1 MEIFMKKYLIIV
13 LISLMLFSGCT
24 SIEVESEKPNV
35 IVTLF
40 PQYDMV
46 RAIAKDKVNLE
57 LLLPAG
63 VEPHSYE
70 PTPNTIIRINEA
82 DLFIYTSDIMETW
95 ISNLFTQLSDEG
107 PMIVNSSV
115 GVEYIHHD
123 HDEDEHDHDHDHEEE
138 GDDHDEEYD
147 PHFWLDPLNA
157 KIMVENITAGLI
169 EMDPENA
176 EFYQTNSIEYLS
188 ELDQLDEELIDLFN
202 RVKLNKIIYG
212 GHFAFGYLAHRFN
225 IEILSP
231 YKGYSPDAEPSVS
244 SLAELIKVMEENQ
257 IDVIFYEEL
266 VDPKIARTISEQT
279 GADIEVL
286 HGAHNLSL
294 EEMNQGLTYF
304 DVMRSNI
311 EKLKVAL
318 NYE

>member
-1 MEIFMKKYLIIV
+1 MKKTIITILLTLI
-13 LISLMLFSGCT
+13 LLSGC
-24 SIEVESEKPNV
+24 SNIEAESDKPNV

-70 PTPNTIIRINEA
+70 PTPNTIIRINES
-82 DLFIYTSDIMETW
+82 DLFVYTSDIMETW
-95 ISNLFTQLSDEG
+95 ISNLFTELNDQG
-107 PMIVNSSV
+107 PIVVNSSN
-115 GVEYIHHD
+115 GVELITHL
-123 HDEDEHDHDHDHEEE
+123 EEE
-138 GDDHDEEYD
+138 HSDEEDHDEEYD

-157 KIMVENITAGLI
+157 KIMAENITAGLI

-176 EFYQTNSIEYLS
+176 DFYQANANIYLS
-188 ELDQLDEELIDLFN
+188 ELDKLDQEFIDLFN

-212 GHFAFGYLAHRFN
+212 GHFAFGYLSNRFN

-231 YKGYSPDAEPSVS
+231 YTGYSPDAEPSIS
-244 SLAELIKVMEENQ
+244 SLAELINVMQENQ
-257 IDVIFYEEL
+257 IKVIFYEEL

-279 GADIEVL
+279 GANIEVL
-286 HGAHNLSL
+286 HGAHNLSQ
-294 EEMNQGLTYF
+294 EEMAQGLTYF

>member
-1 MEIFMKKYLIIV
+1 MKKTIITILLTLI
-13 LISLMLFSGCT
+13 LLSGC
-24 SIEVESEKPNV
+24 SNIEAESKKPNV

-70 PTPNTIIRINEA
+70 PTPNTIIRINES
-82 DLFIYTSDIMETW
+82 DLFVYTSDIMETW
-95 ISNLFTQLSDEG
+95 ISNLFTELNDQG
-107 PMIVNSSV
+107 PIVVNSSN
-115 GVEYIHHD
+115 GVELITHL
-123 HDEDEHDHDHDHEEE
+123 EEE
-138 GDDHDEEYD
+138 DSDEEEHDEEYD

-157 KIMVENITAGLI
+157 KIMTENITAGLI

-176 EFYQTNSIEYLS
+176 DFYQGNANIYLS
-188 ELDQLDEELIDLFN
+188 ELDKLDQEFIDLFN

-212 GHFAFGYLAHRFN
+212 GHFAFGYLSNRFN

-231 YKGYSPDAEPSVS
+231 YTGYSPDAEPSVS
-244 SLAELIKVMEENQ
+244 SLAELINVMQVNQ
-257 IDVIFYEEL
+257 IKVIFYEEL

-279 GADIEVL
+279 GANIEVL

-294 EEMNQGLTYF
+294 EEMAQGLTYF

>member
-1 MEIFMKKYLIIV
+1 MKKMIITILLTLI
-13 LISLMLFSGCT
+13 LLSGC
-24 SIEVESEKPNV
+24 SNIEAESEKTNV

-70 PTPNTIIRINEA
+70 PTPNTIIRINES
-82 DLFIYTSDIMETW
+82 DLFVYTSDIMETW
-95 ISNLFTQLSDEG
+95 ISNLFTELNDQG
-107 PMIVNSSV
+107 PIVVNSSN
-115 GVEYIHHD
+115 GVELITHL
-123 HDEDEHDHDHDHEEE
+123 EDEHSDEE
-138 GDDHDEEYD
+138 DHDEEYD

-157 KIMVENITAGLI
+157 KIMAENITAGLI

-176 EFYQTNSIEYLS
+176 DFYQANANIYLS
-188 ELDQLDEELIDLFN
+188 ELDKLDQEFIDLFN

-212 GHFAFGYLAHRFN
+212 GHFAFGYLSNRFN

-231 YKGYSPDAEPSVS
+231 YTGYSPDAEPSVS
-244 SLAELIKVMEENQ
+244 SLAELINVMQENQ
-257 IDVIFYEEL
+257 IKVIFYEEL

-279 GADIEVL
+279 GANIEVL

-294 EEMNQGLTYF
+294 EEMAQGLTYF

>member
-1 MEIFMKKYLIIV
+1 MKKTIITILLTLI
-13 LISLMLFSGCT
+13 LLSGC
-24 SIEVESEKPNV
+24 SNIEAESDKPNV

-70 PTPNTIIRINEA
+70 PTPNTIIRINES
-82 DLFIYTSDIMETW
+82 DLFVYTSDIMETW
-95 ISNLFTQLSDEG
+95 ISNLFTELNDQG
-107 PMIVNSSV
+107 PIVVNSSN
-115 GVEYIHHD
+115 GVELITHL
-123 HDEDEHDHDHDHEEE
+123 EEE
-138 GDDHDEEYD
+138 HSDEEYD

-157 KIMVENITAGLI
+157 KIMAENITAGLI

-176 EFYQTNSIEYLS
+176 DFYQANANIYLS
-188 ELDQLDEELIDLFN
+188 ELDKLDQEFIDLFN

-212 GHFAFGYLAHRFN
+212 GHFAFGYLSNRFN

-231 YKGYSPDAEPSVS
+231 YTGYSPDAEPSVS
-244 SLAELIKVMEENQ
+244 SLAELINVMQENQ
-257 IDVIFYEEL
+257 IKVIFYEEL

-279 GADIEVL
+279 GANIEVL
-286 HGAHNLSL
+286 HGAHNLSQ
-294 EEMNQGLTYF
+294 EEMAQGLTYF

>member
-1 MEIFMKKYLIIV
+1 MKKTIITILLTLII
-13 LISLMLFSGCT
+13 LSGC
-24 SIEVESEKPNV
+24 SNIEAESKKPNV

-70 PTPNTIIRINEA
+70 PTPNTIIRINES
-82 DLFIYTSDIMETW
+82 DLFVYTSDIMETW
-95 ISNLFTQLSDEG
+95 ISNLFTELNDQG
-107 PMIVNSSV
+107 PIVVNSSN
-115 GVEYIHHD
+115 GVELITHL
-123 HDEDEHDHDHDHEEE
+123 EEE
-138 GDDHDEEYD
+138 DSDEEDHDEEYD

-157 KIMVENITAGLI
+157 KIMAENITSGLI

-176 EFYQTNSIEYLS
+176 DFYQANANIYLS
-188 ELDQLDEELIDLFN
+188 ELDKLDQEFIDLFN
-202 RVKLNKIIYG
+202 RVKLNKLIYG
-212 GHFAFGYLAHRFN
+212 GHFAFGYLSNRFN

-231 YKGYSPDAEPSVS
+231 YTGYSPDAEPSVS
-244 SLAELIKVMEENQ
+244 SLAELINVMQENQ
-257 IDVIFYEEL
+257 IKVIFYEEL

-279 GADIEVL
+279 GANIEVL

-294 EEMNQGLTYF
+294 EEMAQGLTYF

>member
-1 MEIFMKKYLIIV
+1 MKKTIITILLTLI
-13 LISLMLFSGCT
+13 LLSGC
-24 SIEVESEKPNV
+24 SNIEAESDKPNV

-70 PTPNTIIRINEA
+70 PTPNTIIRINES
-82 DLFIYTSDIMETW
+82 DLFVYTSDIMETW
-95 ISNLFTQLSDEG
+95 ISNLFTELNDQG
-107 PMIVNSSV
+107 PIVVNSSN
-115 GVEYIHHD
+115 GVELITHL
-123 HDEDEHDHDHDHEEE
+123 EEE
-138 GDDHDEEYD
+138 DSDEEEHDEEYD

-157 KIMVENITAGLI
+157 KIMTENITAGLI

-176 EFYQTNSIEYLS
+176 DFYQANANIYLS
-188 ELDQLDEELIDLFN
+188 ELDKLDQEFIDLFN

-212 GHFAFGYLAHRFN
+212 GHFAFGYLSNRFN

-231 YKGYSPDAEPSVS
+231 YTGYSPDAEPSVS
-244 SLAELIKVMEENQ
+244 SLAELINVMQENQ
-257 IDVIFYEEL
+257 IKVIFYEEL

-279 GADIEVL
+279 GANIEVL
-286 HGAHNLSL
+286 HGAHNLSQ
-294 EEMNQGLTYF
+294 EEMAQGLTYL

>member
-1 MEIFMKKYLIIV
+1 MKKTIITILLTLI
-13 LISLMLFSGCT
+13 LLSGC
-24 SIEVESEKPNV
+24 SNIEAESKKPNV

-70 PTPNTIIRINEA
+70 PTPNTIIRINES
-82 DLFIYTSDIMETW
+82 DLFVYTSDTMETW
-95 ISNLFTQLSDEG
+95 ISNLFTELNDQG
-107 PMIVNSSV
+107 PIVVNSSN
-115 GVEYIHHD
+115 GVELITHL
-123 HDEDEHDHDHDHEEE
+123 EEE
-138 GDDHDEEYD
+138 HSDEEDHDEEYD

-157 KIMVENITAGLI
+157 KIMAENITAGLI

-176 EFYQTNSIEYLS
+176 DFYQANANIYLS
-188 ELDQLDEELIDLFN
+188 ELDKLDQEFIDLFN

-212 GHFAFGYLAHRFN
+212 GHFAFGYLSNRFN

-231 YKGYSPDAEPSVS
+231 YTGYSPDAEPSVS
-244 SLAELIKVMEENQ
+244 SLAELINVMQENQ
-257 IDVIFYEEL
+257 IKVIFYEEL

-279 GADIEVL
+279 GAKIEVL

-294 EEMNQGLTYF
+294 EEMAQGLTYL

>member
-1 MEIFMKKYLIIV
+1 MKKTIITILLTLI
-13 LISLMLFSGCT
+13 LLSGC
-24 SIEVESEKPNV
+24 SNIEAESKKPNV

-70 PTPNTIIRINEA
+70 PTPNTIIRINES
-82 DLFIYTSDIMETW
+82 DLFVYTSDIMETW
-95 ISNLFTQLSDEG
+95 ISNLFTELNDQG
-107 PMIVNSSV
+107 PIVVNSSN
-115 GVEYIHHD
+115 GVELITHL
-123 HDEDEHDHDHDHEEE
+123 EEE
-138 GDDHDEEYD
+138 HSDEEYD

-157 KIMVENITAGLI
+157 KIMAENITAGLI

-176 EFYQTNSIEYLS
+176 DFYQANANIYLS
-188 ELDQLDEELIDLFN
+188 ELDKLDQEFIDLFN

-212 GHFAFGYLAHRFN
+212 GHFAFGYLSNRFN

-231 YKGYSPDAEPSVS
+231 YTGYSPDAEPSVS
-244 SLAELIKVMEENQ
+244 SLAELINVMQENQ
-257 IDVIFYEEL
+257 IKVIFYEEL

-279 GADIEVL
+279 GANIEVL
-286 HGAHNLSL
+286 HGAHNLSQ
-294 EEMNQGLTYF
+294 EEMAQGLTYF

>member
-1 MEIFMKKYLIIV
+1 MKKTIITILLTLI
-13 LISLMLFSGCT
+13 LLSGC
-24 SIEVESEKPNV
+24 SNIEAESDKPNV

-57 LLLPAG
+57 ILLPAG

-70 PTPNTIIRINEA
+70 PTPNTIIRINES
-82 DLFIYTSDIMETW
+82 DLFVYTSDIMETW
-95 ISNLFTQLSDEG
+95 ISNLFTELNDQG
-107 PMIVNSSV
+107 PIVVNSSN
-115 GVEYIHHD
+115 GVELITHL
-123 HDEDEHDHDHDHEEE
+123 EEE
-138 GDDHDEEYD
+138 HSDEEDHDEEYD

-157 KIMVENITAGLI
+157 KIMAENITAGLI

-176 EFYQTNSIEYLS
+176 DFYQANANIYLS
-188 ELDQLDEELIDLFN
+188 ELDKLDQEFIDLFN

-212 GHFAFGYLAHRFN
+212 GHFAFGYLSNRFN

-231 YKGYSPDAEPSVS
+231 YTGYSPDAEPSIS
-244 SLAELIKVMEENQ
+244 SLAELINVMQENQ
-257 IDVIFYEEL
+257 IKVIFYEEL

-279 GADIEVL
+279 GANIEVL
-286 HGAHNLSL
+286 HGAHNLSQ
-294 EEMNQGLTYF
+294 EEMAQGLTYF

>member
-1 MEIFMKKYLIIV
+1 MKKTIITILLTLI
-13 LISLMLFSGCT
+13 LLSGC
-24 SIEVESEKPNV
+24 SNIEAESDKPNV

-70 PTPNTIIRINEA
+70 PTPNTIIRINES
-82 DLFIYTSDIMETW
+82 DLFVYTSDIMETW
-95 ISNLFTQLSDEG
+95 ISNLFTELNDQG
-107 PMIVNSSV
+107 PIVVNSSN
-115 GVEYIHHD
+115 GVELITHL
-123 HDEDEHDHDHDHEEE
+123 EEE
-138 GDDHDEEYD
+138 HSDEEDHDEEYD

-157 KIMVENITAGLI
+157 KIMAENITAGLI

-176 EFYQTNSIEYLS
+176 DFYQANANIYLS
-188 ELDQLDEELIDLFN
+188 ELDKLDQEFIDLFN

-212 GHFAFGYLAHRFN
+212 GHFAFGYLSNRFN

-231 YKGYSPDAEPSVS
+231 YTGYSPDAEPSVS
-244 SLAELIKVMEENQ
+244 SLAELINVMQENQ
-257 IDVIFYEEL
+257 IKVIFYEEL

-279 GADIEVL
+279 GANIEVL
-286 HGAHNLSL
+286 HGAHNLSQ
-294 EEMNQGLTYF
+294 EEMAQGLTYF

>member
-1 MEIFMKKYLIIV
+1 MEIYMKKYFNIV
-13 LISLMLFSGCT
+13 LISLMLLSGCSSVVGET
-24 SIEVESEKPNV
+24 EKPNV

-46 RAIAKDKVNLE
+46 RAIAQDKVNLE

-63 VEPHSYE
+63 VEPHAYE
-70 PTPNTIIRINEA
+70 PTPSTIIKISQSN
-82 DLFIYTSDIMETW
+82 LFVYTSESMETW
-95 ISNLFTQLSDEG
+95 INNLLNELNETG
-107 PMIVNSSV
+107 PFVVNASV
-115 GVEYIHHD
+115 GIAFISHEDEHEHEEDD
-123 HDEDEHDHDHDHEEE
+123 HDE
-138 GDDHDEEYD
+138 EEYD

-157 KIMVENITAGLI
+157 KIMVENITLGLI
-169 EMDPENA
+169 EMDPDNA
-176 EFYQTNSIEYLS
+176 EFYQSNANEYLA
-188 ELDQLDEELIDLFN
+188 ELDVLNQEFIDLFN
-202 RVKLNKIIYG
+202 RVKLNKIVYG

-244 SLAELIKVMEENQ
+244 SLAELIKVMEANK
-257 IDVIFYEEL
+257 IKVIFYEEL

-279 GADIEVL
+279 GAEIEVL
-286 HGAHNLSL
+286 HGAHNLTL
-294 EEMNQGLTYF
+294 DEMNQGLTYF

-311 EKLKVAL
+311 EKLKGAL